1 HITINPGLPNYTLLL
16 DPSSVAECN
25 DGEVIT
31 TVEVGQFMGY
41 SDPVTL
47 SAANLPPGAVAVFVP
62 PVVTPGNTSTLT
74 ITGLAGLAGMYVVE
88 VEGTSTTGTQQRNFS
103 IDLQDVPA
111 GPVNLTSPADNET
124 GVLMNP
130 LLVWAPLAGA
140 TQYQLEVAEDNTFA
154 DPVISVTTEETEY
167 QVPEPLMAE
176 VDYYWRIR

>member
-1 HITINPGLPNYTLLL
+1 
-16 DPSSVAECN
+16 
-25 DGEVIT
+25 
-31 TVEVGQFMGY
+31 
-41 SDPVTL
+41 
-47 SAANLPPGAVAVFVP
+47 
-62 PVVTPGNTSTLT
+62 
-74 ITGLAGLAGMYVVE
+74 
-88 VEGTSTTGTQQRNFS
+88 
-103 IDLQDVPA
+103 

-176 VDYYWRIR
+176 VDYYWRIRPDNACGDGSWSSANVFTTARCFLVYST